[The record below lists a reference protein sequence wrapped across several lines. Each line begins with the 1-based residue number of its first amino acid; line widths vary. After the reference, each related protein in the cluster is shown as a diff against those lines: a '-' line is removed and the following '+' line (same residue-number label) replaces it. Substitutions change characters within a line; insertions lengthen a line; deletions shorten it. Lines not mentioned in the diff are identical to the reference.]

1 MVNYQNAKV
10 VSIGIKDHT
19 PNSKNILMTTQKP
32 SVYLADLKRKYKSFQ
47 SGKGKR
53 LPIYDVFDAVGISN
67 SRITVLGEQ
76 SVANKKDLNQF
87 IADTKTRFDI
97 PIEETIKKTKERKD
111 ITNQRYES
119 NVKVL
124 MKFLTVKDTTIF
136 FYQPKKVI
144 DFIDAL
150 QKSDETKKNYI
161 KAILSIIPR
170 SQSQVPLLTTYGDA
184 LMVLQERINGKTN
197 KQEKKQNIIYQT
209 PAQLNQISLK
219 LKQDGDP
226 EDYLISLF
234 YTGCH
239 YPVWRLKELQTMKF
253 QNPDRQTDNYI
264 DWSKNKIVLNDYK
277 TVREYGQVILPLKPE
292 VKQAILATRRNNTS
306 DYLIIDNQGH
316 PYTESALSKKIKS
329 VMGYCVDDL
338 RSMYITYNYEE
349 GNLHTEEQKI
359 AFCKGMRNSPSVLKY
374 YIKF

>member
-1 MVNYQNAKV
+1 MVNYQNAKI
-10 VSIGIKDHT
+10 VSVGSNDHS
-19 PNSKNILMTTQKP
+19 PSSKTILFTTQKP
-32 SVYLADLKRKYKSFQ
+32 SVYLADLKRKYKLFQ
-47 SGKGKR
+47 TGKGKR
-53 LPIYDVFDAVGISN
+53 LPIYDVFDSVGISN
-67 SRITVLGEQ
+67 TRIQVLGEQ
-76 SVANKKDLNQF
+76 AVNNKKELNQF
-87 IADTKTRFDI
+87 FADTKTRFDV

-136 FYQPKKVI
+136 FYHPKKVI
-144 DFIDAL
+144 DFIMAL

-197 KQEKKQNIIYQT
+197 KQERKQNVSYKT
-209 PAQLNQISLK
+209 PQQLDRISQQLK
-219 LKQDGDP
+219 ADGNH
-226 EDYLISLF
+226 EDHLISLF
-234 YTGCH
+234 YTGVP
-239 YPVWRLKELQTMKF
+239 YPVWRLKELQTLKY
-253 QNPDRQTDNYI
+253 QNANRQTDNYI
-264 DWSKNKIVLNDYK
+264 DWGKNQIVLNDYK
-277 TVREYGQVILPLKPE
+277 TFKEYGQVRLPLKKE
-292 VKQAILATRRNNTS
+292 VKQAIIQNHTGNT
-306 DYLIIDNQGH
+306 DYVLTDNQNR

-359 AFCKGMRNSPSVLKY
+359 SFCKGMRNSPSVLKY